1 MSKYR
6 ARLCPNCDYFV
17 GFAVA
22 QRHALASQSPITN
35 FCLNCNYK
43 LPVHSIVRGVRS
55 LAKQS
60 RRSHLR
66 LVQGATPGFPA
77 NRVAPVRSMGMDTSI
92 RPQDYARHLRVIGQ
106 DLENIQLDTFNL
118 ECAGDAYLVWV
129 RSDGGHEGGHPLL
142 RAGKGRLLQKLW
154 RNRIPSH
161 TIAREESYVDFHA
174 QTGKRLRYSVADLDR
189 MEREQR
195 ARRHRQSGTTDG
207 HSLSQL
213 LRTVGDLVGRKG
225 ERLLGISW
233 QELSISMV
241 VETPQGRKEIDVF
254 RPDNLYDLWVKMYLR
269 RDNRALSDTP
279 R

>member
-22 QRHALASQSPITN
+22 QQRASASQLPITN

-43 LPVHSIVRGVRS
+43 LPVYSIVRGVRS
-55 LAKQS
+55 PNKQT
-60 RRSHLR
+60 RRGKLR
-66 LVQGATPGFPA
+66 LVQG
-77 NRVAPVRSMGMDTSI
+77 VAPSSSAGRLAPAPSMGMDTGI
-92 RPQDYARHLRVIGQ
+92 GPQDYARHLRVIGQ

-142 RAGKGRLLQKLW
+142 GAGKGRLLQKLW

-161 TIAREESYVDFHA
+161 TVAREESYTDSHA

-189 MEREQR
+189 MERGQR
-195 ARRHRQSGTTDG
+195 THRRQQSGAADG

-233 QELSISMV
+233 QALSISMV